1 MLHSSLE
8 RLKLDAKGHGYVL
21 DEPVEEGHIALER
34 LKPLSSLQWHLS
46 KGRRRLA
53 HPGSRN
59 KRAATSDGLAKS
71 PPLAPTPPW
80 SALWWGQAA
89 RCSFACGDA
98 DAPARLHGGYARTH
112 GEPSSCHTSPQSE
125 TRTALSPR
133 QTTRGSRAQTGAS
146 PA

>member
-34 LKPLSSLQWHLS
+34 LKPRSSLQGHLS
-46 KGRRRLA
+46 KGRRRQA

-80 SALWWGQAA
+80 SALGRGHAA
-89 RCSFACGDA
+89 GGALGGGGA
-98 DAPARLHGGYARTH
+98 AAPAG
-112 GEPSSCHTSPQSE
+112 
-125 TRTALSPR
+125 
-133 QTTRGSRAQTGAS
+133 
-146 PA
+146 